1 MAMIRKTYRVEGMH
15 CTSCAMSV
23 DFALEDLE
31 GVQASKTSY
40 ATSTA
45 DVTFDDAVVDEA
57 AVLAAIREAGY
68 APVPA

>member
-1 MAMIRKTYRVEGMH
+1 MGTINKTYRVEGMH

-31 GVQASKTSY
+31 GIESSKTSY

-45 DVTFDDAVVDEA
+45 EVAYDDERVSEGAI
-57 AVLAAIREAGY
+57 LAAIQAAGY
-68 APVPA
+68 TATPA